1 VLPLT
6 PAGVIPKS
14 TRPPAGF
21 EAPPGDLR
29 PDAIGAGAFVPFFI
43 FTPDSGYTPIAASNC

>member
-1 VLPLT
+1 
-6 PAGVIPKS
+6 
-14 TRPPAGF
+14 
-21 EAPPGDLR
+21 LR